1 MSTTDANYTIY
12 KSTALGYCSECWAE
26 TGWIQ
31 YGEYGQ
37 PLCVLCYSKKT
48 RLISDN
54 NTLNGSKKNE

>member
-12 KSTALGYCSECWAE
+12 ESTAPVYCSECGAE
-26 TGWIQ
+26 IGAGWIQ

-37 PLCVLCYSKKT
+37 PLCVLCYSKKA

-54 NTLNGSKKNE
+54 NTKEKQ